1 MVATR
6 GRRQEDA
13 MVDEDIDDY
22 ESEIRVINPIDGSS
36 LFSESVE
43 PGRVLCLKGSYFY
56 KKLFL
61 LFLFVLILYFIL
73 KTYSYIELK
82 LNGQIFIL
90 VGTGYDLVNNVFTKG
105 TLYLFSVNKVSFS
118 LYKLSIE
125 QEY

>member
-56 KKLFL
+56 KKSFL

-73 KTYSYIELK
+73 KTYIA
-82 LNGQIFIL
+82 I
-90 VGTGYDLVNNVFTKG
+90 
-105 TLYLFSVNKVSFS
+105 
-118 LYKLSIE
+118 
-125 QEY
+125 